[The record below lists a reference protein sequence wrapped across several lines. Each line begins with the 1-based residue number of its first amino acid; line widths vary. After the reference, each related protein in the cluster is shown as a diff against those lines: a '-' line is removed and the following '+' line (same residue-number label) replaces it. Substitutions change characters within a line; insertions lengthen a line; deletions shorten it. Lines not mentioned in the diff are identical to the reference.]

1 MRLLLLAIAF
11 LTACPSHAQTL
22 VLRTKPIQSEFLAAD
37 LLLMEVKLYGRKPT
51 DAATKHAELATIP
64 IKGFTWIS
72 ILTMRFTVMVPV
84 AWEVQSLGVKFTPQ
98 VATGMK
104 WWTLE
109 TVLFPIPYQAPAGQ
123 MLAIDVNQK
132 TGEIFL
138 GPVAAVVV
146 TPPPQPPSGANKP
159 GDTSPPLTQLVAADG
174 AVWKLANGQVL
185 KNDANTVN
193 PYSPSVVNIYIS
205 AGNCLR
211 ATASNGVYTSWN
223 GTSWAGSC

>member
-1 MRLLLLAIAF
+1 MRLIVLAIAF

-22 VLRTKPIQSEFLAAD
+22 VLKTKPIQSEFLAAD

-123 MLAIDVNQK
+123 ILAIDVNQK
-132 TGEIFL
+132 TGEIFM
-138 GPVAAVVV
+138 GPVAVVVV
-146 TPPPQPPSGANKP
+146 TPPPPTGANKP
-159 GDTSPPLTQLVAADG
+159 GDTSPPLTQLVAADLS
-174 AVWKLANGQVL
+174 VWTLASGQVMR
-185 KNDANTVN
+185 NGVNTAN
-193 PYSPSVVNIYIS
+193 PYSPNVVNIYIGPDG
-205 AGNCLR
+205 ALR
-211 ATASNGVYTSWN
+211 STASTGVYQCWL
-223 GTSWAGSC
+223 GTKWGC